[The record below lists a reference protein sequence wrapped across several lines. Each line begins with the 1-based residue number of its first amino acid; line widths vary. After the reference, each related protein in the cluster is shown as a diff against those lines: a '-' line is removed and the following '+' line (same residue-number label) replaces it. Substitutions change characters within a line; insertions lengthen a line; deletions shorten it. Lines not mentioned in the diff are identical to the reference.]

1 MTLAQVLSQVSKS
14 FRWVQ
19 SFGVLTALKEER
31 SGGFTGEGA
40 NWNKEAESSCQL
52 DSFLFI
58 IRPITV
64 VRVQLKA
71 ANSEVLILAHKEDK
85 DK

>member
-1 MTLAQVLSQVSKS
+1 MGAEFS
-14 FRWVQ
+14 
-19 SFGVLTALKEER
+19 GVRKALKEKG

-52 DSFLFI
+52 DCFFFI